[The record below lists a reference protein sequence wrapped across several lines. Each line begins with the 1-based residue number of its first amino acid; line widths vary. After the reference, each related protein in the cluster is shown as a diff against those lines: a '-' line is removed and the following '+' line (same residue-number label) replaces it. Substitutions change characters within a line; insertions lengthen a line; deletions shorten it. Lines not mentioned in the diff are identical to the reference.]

1 MATYPNFTQYLIE
14 KFDLSESNVYLI
26 HELIKE
32 KYISSEGFLLKP
44 GEICK
49 HTFFVESGLLRLYSL
64 SENGKEHI
72 IQFAAENWLLSDRD
86 SVFFREPSKFY
97 IEAIE
102 NSLLI
107 PLDEYLIKKIE
118 ELSSNFRKN
127 NEILLHNHIRHLNQR
142 INLLLS
148 ASAKIR
154 YLEFIKLYPDLQFRV
169 PQWMVASY
177 LGITPESLSRVRR
190 DLANKS

>member
-1 MATYPNFTQYLIE
+1 MFQNFTQYIIE
-14 KFDLSESNVYLI
+14 KFDLNPSEVYLI
-26 HELIKE
+26 HELVKE
-32 KYISSEGFLLKP
+32 EHISADSFLLKP
-44 GEICK
+44 GEICE
-49 HTFFVESGLLRLYSL
+49 HTFFVERGLLRLYSL

-72 IQFAAENWLLSDRD
+72 IQFASENWLISDRD
-86 SVFFREPSKFY
+86 SVFFKKPSGFY

-102 NSLLI
+102 DSLLI
-107 PLDEYLIKKIE
+107 PLNENVFKKIE
-118 ELSSNFRKN
+118 ELSPNFRKK

-148 ASAKIR
+148 ASAKTR
-154 YLEFIKLYPDLQFRV
+154 YLEFIKLYPDLQLRV

-190 DLANKS
+190 DLASKNK